1 MGDQATWQRLA
12 ALTEKMVSAARASEW
27 ETLGEL
33 QFDRDQLITALP
45 PASND
50 DAGILQKLVA
60 LNQILETLT
69 ENQRNS
75 IAESLRQGK
84 NNRRGINAYQKVTG
98 GTH

>member
-1 MGDQATWQRLA
+1 
-12 ALTEKMVSAARASEW
+12 MVSAARASEW

-50 DAGILQKLVA
+50 DAEILQELVV
-60 LNQILETLT
+60 LNQTLVTLT
-69 ENQRNS
+69 ENQRSS

-98 GTH
+98 STH

>member
-1 MGDQATWQRLA
+1 
-12 ALTEKMVSAARASEW
+12 MVSAARASEW
-27 ETLGEL
+27 EILGEL

-50 DAGILQKLVA
+50 DAKILQELVV
-60 LNQILETLT
+60 LNQTLVTLT
-69 ENQRNS
+69 KNQRSS

-98 GTH
+98 STH

>member
-1 MGDQATWQRLA
+1 MADQATWQRLA
-12 ALTEKMVSAARASEW
+12 ALTEAMVSAARASEW

-50 DAGILQKLVA
+50 DAEILQELVV
-60 LNQILETLT
+60 LNQTLVTLT
-69 ENQRNS
+69 ENQRSS

-98 GTH
+98 STH

>member
-1 MGDQATWQRLA
+1 
-12 ALTEKMVSAARASEW
+12 MVSAARASEW

-50 DAGILQKLVA
+50 DAKILQELVV
-60 LNQILETLT
+60 LNQTLVTLT
-69 ENQRNS
+69 ENQRSS

-98 GTH
+98 STH